1 MYKLGLDFQSN
12 IDQITVNVINDQ
24 KAKIAE
30 FLLV

>member
-1 MYKLGLDFQSN
+1 MYKLGLVFQSN
-12 IDQITVNVINDQ
+12 IDQITVNVTNDQ

>member
-1 MYKLGLDFQSN
+1 MYKLGLVFQSN
-12 IDQITVNVINDQ
+12 IDQIIVNVINDQ